1 MSADRNIYRFGT
13 FELNPAESSLL
24 QSGTQVSI
32 TPKAL
37 RLLLVLIQNHGHVL
51 DKSYLLEQVWE
62 DAHVEEGNLTYN
74 IRQLRKIL
82 GDEVK
87 NPKYIETVPKRG
99 YRFIGNIET
108 TEFTNGSFGFQSASS
123 AETFREEPQIPRRP
137 RWRSVVLTVAV
148 LLAAGSFVAVDSRM
162 GIFGR
167 NGTQLKLLS
176 MPFSAERLST
186 DGDVNYAVL
195 SKSGEFMVYVAG
207 NLKGKQSLRVRDLA
221 TGQSR
226 EILGSADGV
235 YYGLKISADDSTVY
249 FARKTPTDQTS
260 ACMMR
265 MKLIGGVPELLGCG
279 IEGWFDLSSDGN
291 NISYVRCG
299 QGRIFGCS
307 LFISDAN
314 FANERLLVTRNSPSR
329 ISVNAISPDG
339 SSVVFGAGQ
348 TMDGSNDFGI
358 YKYNLVSGD
367 ESAVI
372 DQKFFN
378 VTGLSWMPDGSTL
391 LAAALLANDDNM
403 YFWSIDPRS
412 RTVTPFK
419 EGHEGYKGI
428 SIDREGSKIVATVRS
443 ADFSVFVHSLD
454 QEKAPTALGNGW
466 TPRFAPDGRILFAS
480 NRSGKSAIWSSN
492 PDGTDVR
499 HLSAGSDQFPVPS
512 LDGSAVYFTSRVSG
526 RNEVWRMESDGSG
539 ARQLTREV
547 GGFTI
552 GVSSDGSWIYYLN
565 AMDLSLRRVSKDGS
579 REEQVTV
586 TSMHRADISPHATTV
601 ASFDDT
607 SKVPVITLAS
617 LDTNEK
623 RTIPFP
629 NPTMEGR
636 HLSWSS
642 NGENLYAVFFDPA
655 IKGFSVWRI
664 PTDGSAAARLRD
676 LNVESLGER
685 SAFTVSPDEKYFAI
699 AMGNWKHDAVL
710 IRGLK

>member
-1 MSADRNIYRFGT
+1 MSADRNIYRFGN
-13 FELNPAESSLL
+13 FELDPAESSLL
-24 QSGTQVSI
+24 HSGNAVSI

-37 RLLLVLIQNHGHVL
+37 RLLHVLIQNQGHVL

-62 DAHVEEGNLTYN
+62 EAHVEEGNLTYN

-99 YRFIGNIET
+99 YRFIGNVET
-108 TEFTNGSFGFQSASS
+108 TELTNGSFGFRSATA
-123 AETFREEPQIPRRP
+123 AETSSREPQIPRRP
-137 RWRSVVLTVAV
+137 RWRSVVLTAAV
-148 LLAAGSFVAVDSRM
+148 LLVAGSFFAVDSWM

-167 NGTQLKLLS
+167 NGTPLKLLS

-186 DGDVNYAVL
+186 DGDVNFAAL

-207 NLKGKQSLRVRDLA
+207 NVKGKQSLRVRDLA

-226 EILGSADGV
+226 EILGSADGT

-249 FARKTPTDQTS
+249 FARKTPTDQS
-260 ACMMR
+260 AMCLMR
-265 MKLIGGVPELLGCG
+265 MKLIGGAPELLGCG

-299 QGRIFGCS
+299 QGRKAGCS

-314 FANERLLVTRNSPSR
+314 FTNERLLVTRKSPSR

-339 SSVVFGAGQ
+339 RSVVFAAGQ
-348 TMDGSNDFGI
+348 TMDGSDDFGI
-358 YKYNLVSGD
+358 YKYDLESGD

-391 LAAALLANDDNM
+391 LATALRANEDNM
-403 YFWSIDPRS
+403 YFWAIDTRS
-412 RTVTPFK
+412 RTFTPFK

-443 ADFSVFVHSLD
+443 ADFRVFVHSLD

-466 TPRFAPDGRILFAS
+466 TPRFTPDGRILFAS

-512 LDGSAVYFTSRVSG
+512 LDGSAIYFTSRVSG
-526 RNEVWRMESDGSG
+526 RNEVWRMEPDGSG
-539 ARQLTREV
+539 ARQLTREM
-547 GGFTI
+547 GGYPI
-552 GVSSDGSWIYYLN
+552 GVSSDGSWIYYLH
-565 AMDLSLRRVSKDGS
+565 AIDLSLRRVAKDGS
-579 REEQVTV
+579 REEQVTD
-586 TSMHRADISPHATTV
+586 TSMHRADISPHSTTV
-601 ASFDDT
+601 ASFDET
-607 SKVPVITLAS
+607 SKVPVIS
-617 LDTNEK
+617 LLSLETNEK
-623 RTIPFP
+623 RTIPLPKP
-629 NPTMEGR
+629 NMEGK
-636 HLSWSS
+636 HLAWSS
-642 NGENLYAVFFDPA
+642 NGENLYAVLFDPA
-655 IKGFSVWRI
+655 LKGISVWRI
-664 PTDGSAAARLRD
+664 PTDGSAATRLRG

-685 SAFTVSPDEKYFAI
+685 SAFTVSPDERYFAI